1 MIRAGYLIDNQG
13 YQSGTPDTYMSG
25 WGYEYLQDI
34 SYHTEGWKYEY
45 VLGTFSE
52 LIAKH
57 EAGEIDLMSSISYTP
72 ERAEN
77 LLYSTNPSGKKCYY
91 VYVKPDRGD
100 LTVGDPEALRGK
112 TIGVNPD
119 VLQTTEGKA
128 WLAERGIDVTYKE
141 YATGGEVFSALSSG
155 EVDAIIMND
164 VLSSDDAMPVF
175 YVGESDYYFT
185 VPKSRPDIMAELDAA
200 MAQILTSNPHYNDE
214 FKARY
219 SAINVGSSSLTD
231 RERDWLASCDNT
243 VTVGYLDN
251 LRPYS
256 LRGKDNQMEGALSA
270 VVSDMR
276 ERFGITVNER
286 AYSSNSDS
294 EAALGRGEIDVALP
308 FAKDYWIAEQEGYAQ
323 SDSLASSS
331 LVALY
336 KGDDLGSALSSILVQ
351 PNSIVS
357 ESLLRSRYPDAD
369 IIMCDNASACFDALS
384 SGRAQAAIIPVM
396 ALDVVRSQ
404 NDLSAYKTAELPGT
418 VRLTARMRQDAPTL
432 LSIVNKSIAN
442 SQDNITAGIYTA
454 QSYGETE
461 TTLVRF
467 VRLYQG
473 VFVAGVAVAFLGI
486 MAILAWSLLRAPEFG
501 VTIESIGA
509 EDLVHTDV
517 IGSPDHVRRV
527 LLNLVDNAVKYN
539 RLGGTVRCAVDE
551 LGVKGNI
558 VTYRFVVS
566 DTGVGMSEE
575 FLKRIFEPFTQAGSD
590 ARSNYQG
597 TGMGMPIVKGFVE
610 KMDGSIDVTSTQG
623 EGSSFCV
630 VLPFEIDHAP
640 ERHAGSA
647 DAEGECD
654 VSGMRVLLAED
665 NDLNLEIATTLLA
678 DEGVAVTCAANGR
691 EAFDT
696 FVDRPAGS
704 FDAILM
710 DIMMPVM
717 DGYEAACA
725 IRRSVKADVGSV
737 PIFAMTANAF
747 AEDAQRAHDAG
758 MNGHLTKPIDM
769 EKVKQAL
776 ATARR

>member
-1 MIRAGYLIDNQG
+1 
-13 YQSGTPDTYMSG
+13 MSG

-294 EAALGRGEIDVALP
+294 EAALGRGEIDVAPPVCQGLLDRRAGRICPKRLP
-308 FAKDYWIAEQEGYAQ
+308 GLVIARRALQRRRSRQRAFEHPRPTELDRLGIAFEVAIPRRRHHHVRQCVRVLRRTLEWARAGCDHSRGGARCRTLSKRPFGIQDCRAPGYRQAHRTDAPGRPDASRHREQEHREFPGQHHRRHLHGAVLRRNRDDPCAVRPTLSGGY
-323 SDSLASSS
+323 SLPVWPWRFSTSWRFLRGRCFAR
-331 LVALY
+331 A
-336 KGDDLGSALSSILVQ
+336 K
-351 PNSIVS
+351 
-357 ESLLRSRYPDAD
+357 RSRKHRPRAVRKPR
-369 IIMCDNASACFDALS
+369 S
-384 SGRAQAAIIPVM
+384 SRA
-396 ALDVVRSQ
+396 
-404 NDLSAYKTAELPGT
+404 
-418 VRLTARMRQDAPTL
+418 
-432 LSIVNKSIAN
+432 
-442 SQDNITAGIYTA
+442 
-454 QSYGETE
+454 
-461 TTLVRF
+461 
-467 VRLYQG
+467 
-473 VFVAGVAVAFLGI
+473 
-486 MAILAWSLLRAPEFG
+486 
-501 VTIESIGA
+501 
-509 EDLVHTDV
+509 
-517 IGSPDHVRRV
+517 
-527 LLNLVDNAVKYN
+527 
-539 RLGGTVRCAVDE
+539 
-551 LGVKGNI
+551 
-558 VTYRFVVS
+558 
-566 DTGVGMSEE
+566 
-575 FLKRIFEPFTQAGSD
+575 
-590 ARSNYQG
+590 
-597 TGMGMPIVKGFVE
+597 
-610 KMDGSIDVTSTQG
+610 
-623 EGSSFCV
+623 
-630 VLPFEIDHAP
+630 
-640 ERHAGSA
+640 
-647 DAEGECD
+647 
-654 VSGMRVLLAED
+654 
-665 NDLNLEIATTLLA
+665 
-678 DEGVAVTCAANGR
+678 
-691 EAFDT
+691 
-696 FVDRPAGS
+696 
-704 FDAILM
+704 
-710 DIMMPVM
+710 
-717 DGYEAACA
+717 
-725 IRRSVKADVGSV
+725 
-737 PIFAMTANAF
+737 
-747 AEDAQRAHDAG
+747 
-758 MNGHLTKPIDM
+758 
-769 EKVKQAL
+769 
-776 ATARR
+776 

>member
-128 WLAERGIDVTYKE
+128 WLAERGIDVTYRE

-164 VLSSDDAMPVF
+164 VLSSDDAVPVF

-308 FAKDYWIAEQEGYAQ
+308 FAKDYWIAEQEEYAQ

-357 ESLLRSRYPDAD
+357 ESLLKSRYLDAD

-384 SGRAQAAIIPVM
+384 SGRA
-396 ALDVVRSQ
+396 
-404 NDLSAYKTAELPGT
+404 
-418 VRLTARMRQDAPTL
+418 
-432 LSIVNKSIAN
+432 
-442 SQDNITAGIYTA
+442 
-454 QSYGETE
+454 
-461 TTLVRF
+461 
-467 VRLYQG
+467 
-473 VFVAGVAVAFLGI
+473 
-486 MAILAWSLLRAPEFG
+486 
-501 VTIESIGA
+501 
-509 EDLVHTDV
+509 
-517 IGSPDHVRRV
+517 
-527 LLNLVDNAVKYN
+527 
-539 RLGGTVRCAVDE
+539 
-551 LGVKGNI
+551 
-558 VTYRFVVS
+558 
-566 DTGVGMSEE
+566 
-575 FLKRIFEPFTQAGSD
+575 
-590 ARSNYQG
+590 
-597 TGMGMPIVKGFVE
+597 
-610 KMDGSIDVTSTQG
+610 
-623 EGSSFCV
+623 
-630 VLPFEIDHAP
+630 
-640 ERHAGSA
+640 
-647 DAEGECD
+647 
-654 VSGMRVLLAED
+654 
-665 NDLNLEIATTLLA
+665 
-678 DEGVAVTCAANGR
+678 
-691 EAFDT
+691 
-696 FVDRPAGS
+696 
-704 FDAILM
+704 
-710 DIMMPVM
+710 
-717 DGYEAACA
+717 
-725 IRRSVKADVGSV
+725 
-737 PIFAMTANAF
+737 
-747 AEDAQRAHDAG
+747 
-758 MNGHLTKPIDM
+758 
-769 EKVKQAL
+769 
-776 ATARR
+776 

>member
-432 LSIVNKSIAN
+432 LAIVNKCIAN

>member
-1 MIRAGYLIDNQG
+1 
-13 YQSGTPDTYMSG
+13 
-25 WGYEYLQDI
+25 
-34 SYHTEGWKYEY
+34 
-45 VLGTFSE
+45 
-52 LIAKH
+52 
-57 EAGEIDLMSSISYTP
+57 
-72 ERAEN
+72 
-77 LLYSTNPSGKKCYY
+77 
-91 VYVKPDRGD
+91 
-100 LTVGDPEALRGK
+100 
-112 TIGVNPD
+112 
-119 VLQTTEGKA
+119 
-128 WLAERGIDVTYKE
+128 
-141 YATGGEVFSALSSG
+141 
-155 EVDAIIMND
+155 MND

-185 VPKSRPDIMAELDAA
+185 VSKSRPDIMAELDAA

-256 LRGKDNQMEGALSA
+256 LRGKDNQMEGALSV

-286 AYSSNSDS
+286 AYSSNSDL
-294 EAALGRGEIDVALP
+294 EAALGRGGIDVALP

-336 KGDDLGSALSSILVQ
+336 KGDDLGSALSSIVVQ

-384 SGRAQAAIIPVM
+384 SGRAQAAIIPVT

-404 NDLSAYKTAELPGT
+404 
-418 VRLTARMRQDAPTL
+418 
-432 LSIVNKSIAN
+432 
-442 SQDNITAGIYTA
+442 
-454 QSYGETE
+454 
-461 TTLVRF
+461 
-467 VRLYQG
+467 
-473 VFVAGVAVAFLGI
+473 
-486 MAILAWSLLRAPEFG
+486 
-501 VTIESIGA
+501 
-509 EDLVHTDV
+509 
-517 IGSPDHVRRV
+517 
-527 LLNLVDNAVKYN
+527 
-539 RLGGTVRCAVDE
+539 
-551 LGVKGNI
+551 
-558 VTYRFVVS
+558 
-566 DTGVGMSEE
+566 
-575 FLKRIFEPFTQAGSD
+575 
-590 ARSNYQG
+590 

-610 KMDGSIDVTSTQG
+610 KMDGSIDITSIQG

-630 VLPFEIDHAP
+630 VLPFEIDRAP

-696 FVDRPAGS
+696 FVERPAGS

-710 DIMMPVM
+710 DVMMPVM
-717 DGYEAACA
+717 DGYEAA
-725 IRRSVKADVGSV
+725 
-737 PIFAMTANAF
+737 
-747 AEDAQRAHDAG
+747 
-758 MNGHLTKPIDM
+758 
-769 EKVKQAL
+769 L

>member
-34 SYHTEGWKYEY
+34 SYHTEVWKYEY

>member
-1 MIRAGYLIDNQG
+1 
-13 YQSGTPDTYMSG
+13 
-25 WGYEYLQDI
+25 
-34 SYHTEGWKYEY
+34 
-45 VLGTFSE
+45 
-52 LIAKH
+52 
-57 EAGEIDLMSSISYTP
+57 
-72 ERAEN
+72 
-77 LLYSTNPSGKKCYY
+77 
-91 VYVKPDRGD
+91 
-100 LTVGDPEALRGK
+100 
-112 TIGVNPD
+112 
-119 VLQTTEGKA
+119 
-128 WLAERGIDVTYKE
+128 
-141 YATGGEVFSALSSG
+141 
-155 EVDAIIMND
+155 MND

-256 LRGKDNQMEGALSA
+256 LRGKDNQMEGALSV

-286 AYSSNSDS
+286 AYSSNSDL

-336 KGDDLGSALSSILVQ
+336 KGDDLGSALSSIVVQ

-384 SGRAQAAIIPVM
+384 SGRAQAAIIPVT

-404 NDLSAYKTAELPGT
+404 
-418 VRLTARMRQDAPTL
+418 
-432 LSIVNKSIAN
+432 
-442 SQDNITAGIYTA
+442 
-454 QSYGETE
+454 
-461 TTLVRF
+461 
-467 VRLYQG
+467 
-473 VFVAGVAVAFLGI
+473 
-486 MAILAWSLLRAPEFG
+486 
-501 VTIESIGA
+501 
-509 EDLVHTDV
+509 
-517 IGSPDHVRRV
+517 
-527 LLNLVDNAVKYN
+527 
-539 RLGGTVRCAVDE
+539 
-551 LGVKGNI
+551 
-558 VTYRFVVS
+558 
-566 DTGVGMSEE
+566 
-575 FLKRIFEPFTQAGSD
+575 
-590 ARSNYQG
+590 

-610 KMDGSIDVTSTQG
+610 KMDGSIDVTSIQG
-623 EGSSFCV
+623 EGSSFYA
-630 VLPFEIDHAP
+630 VLPFEIDRAP

-665 NDLNLEIATTLLA
+665 NDLNCEIATTLHA
-678 DEGVAVTCAANGR
+678 DEGVVVTCAANGR

-696 FVDRPAGS
+696 FVERPAGS

-717 DGYEAACA
+717 DGYEAARA
-725 IRRSVKADVGSV
+725 IRRSVKADAGSV
-737 PIFAMTANAF
+737 PLFAMTANAF

-769 EKVKQAL
+769 EKVKRAL
-776 ATARR
+776 AIARR

>member
-1 MIRAGYLIDNQG
+1 M
-13 YQSGTPDTYMSG
+13 
-25 WGYEYLQDI
+25 
-34 SYHTEGWKYEY
+34 
-45 VLGTFSE
+45 
-52 LIAKH
+52 
-57 EAGEIDLMSSISYTP
+57 
-72 ERAEN
+72 
-77 LLYSTNPSGKKCYY
+77 
-91 VYVKPDRGD
+91 KPDRGG
-100 LTVGDPEALRGK
+100 LTVGDPAVLRGK

-128 WLAERGIDVTYKE
+128 WLAERGIDVT
-141 YATGGEVFSALSSG
+141 GDEVFSALSSG

-164 VLSSDDAMPVF
+164 TLSSDDAMPMF

-185 VPKSRPDIMAELDAA
+185 VPKSHPDIMAELDAA
-200 MAQILTSNPHYNDE
+200 MTQILTSNPRYNDE
-214 FKARY
+214 IKTRY
-219 SAINVGSSSLTD
+219 SLINVGSSSLTD
-231 RERDWLASCDNT
+231 RERDWIASCDNT
-243 VTVGYLDN
+243 VTVGYLDD

-256 LRGKDNQMEGALSA
+256 LRGKDGRMEGALSA

-286 AYSSNSDS
+286 AYSSNSDL

-308 FAKDYWIAEQEGYAQ
+308 FAKDYWIADQEGYAQ
-323 SDSLASSS
+323 SDSLAPSS

-336 KGDDLGSALSSILVQ
+336 KGNDLGSALASIAIR

-357 ESLLRSRYPDAD
+357 ESLLKSRYPDAD
-369 IIMCDNASACFDALS
+369 IVMCDNTTACFDALS
-384 SGRAQAAIIPVM
+384 SGRAQAAIIPVT
-396 ALDVVRSQ
+396 ALDVMRSQ
-404 NDLSAYKTAELPGT
+404 
-418 VRLTARMRQDAPTL
+418 
-432 LSIVNKSIAN
+432 
-442 SQDNITAGIYTA
+442 
-454 QSYGETE
+454 
-461 TTLVRF
+461 
-467 VRLYQG
+467 
-473 VFVAGVAVAFLGI
+473 
-486 MAILAWSLLRAPEFG
+486 
-501 VTIESIGA
+501 
-509 EDLVHTDV
+509 
-517 IGSPDHVRRV
+517 
-527 LLNLVDNAVKYN
+527 
-539 RLGGTVRCAVDE
+539 
-551 LGVKGNI
+551 
-558 VTYRFVVS
+558 
-566 DTGVGMSEE
+566 
-575 FLKRIFEPFTQAGSD
+575 
-590 ARSNYQG
+590 

-610 KMDGSIDVTSTQG
+610 KMDGSIDVTSIQG

-630 VLPFEIDHAP
+630 VLPFEIDRAP

-704 FDAILM
+704 FGAILM
-710 DIMMPVM
+710 DIMMSVM
-717 DGYEAACA
+717 DGYEAARA

-747 AEDAQRAHDAG
+747 AEDAQRAPDAG